1 MSKKR
6 NQKEP
11 GNLKAAQRLIR
22 EQRIII
28 ESLLVAI
35 NKRYDGPAEE
45 KERVSRLTMEL
56 QRHIAEDY
64 PVPDLSK
71 LSISPETPLIE
82 VLERIAAASLEIRL
96 LQPGSD
102 PSGTGT
108 TDDTAPDA
116 LPRLLGTK
124 GMKDGEDTVRRPQ
137 VMRDFPLRGTG
148 RFSAPGHAVTFS
160 RRNLQCSEALERLVT
175 K

>member
-1 MSKKR
+1 MSKKKR
-6 NQKEP
+6 NQEQP

-28 ESLLVAI
+28 ESLLAAI
-35 NKRYDGPAEE
+35 NKRYEGPADE
-45 KERVSRLTMEL
+45 KERVSRLTTEL
-56 QRHIAEDY
+56 QRHIAEGY

-96 LQPGSD
+96 LRPGSD

-116 LPRLLGTK
+116 
-124 GMKDGEDTVRRPQ
+124 
-137 VMRDFPLRGTG
+137 
-148 RFSAPGHAVTFS
+148 
-160 RRNLQCSEALERLVT
+160 
-175 K
+175 